1 MGSDGTIQE
10 ALTLQELI
18 GTSQERLKT
27 VLNKREYLD
36 MDLVNV
42 SRALEVLQQK
52 IQRQKSDNN
61 ERMDEV
67 GQMLTTHNLKTI
79 IQEETVHSL
88 TVKLLE
94 TLFPKIEK
102 EEELLLDH
110 STEIGKISNS
120 VFSNFADQFE

>member
-42 SRALEVLQQK
+42 SRALEVLQQT
-52 IQRQKSDNN
+52 IQRQKSGNN
-61 ERMDEV
+61 ERMDEI
-67 GQMLTTHNLKTI
+67 GQMLTTHNLNTI
-79 IQEETVHSL
+79 IKEETVHSL

-94 TLFPKIEK
+94 TFFPKIEK
-102 EEELLLDH
+102 EEELLLDL
-110 STEIGKISNS
+110 
-120 VFSNFADQFE
+120 QM

>member
-67 GQMLTTHNLKTI
+67 GQMLTTHTLKTI

-94 TLFPKIEK
+94 TFFPKIEK

-110 STEIGKISNS
+110 STEIGKISNC

>member
-61 ERMDEV
+61 ERMDEI

-79 IQEETVHSL
+79 IQEENVHSL

-94 TLFPKIEK
+94 TFFPKIEK

-110 STEIGKISNS
+110 STEIRKISNC